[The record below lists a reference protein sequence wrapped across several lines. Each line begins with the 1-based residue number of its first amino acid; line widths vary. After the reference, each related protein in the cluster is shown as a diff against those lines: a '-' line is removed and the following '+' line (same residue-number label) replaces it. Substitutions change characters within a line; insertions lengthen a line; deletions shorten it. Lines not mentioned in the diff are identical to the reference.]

1 MKVFHSY
8 GSKER
13 LFELMKRV
21 GNLSINEEVLPR
33 EKRNEVIND
42 FIGFVNQKINLNGDV
57 PKIKLSYDDND
68 AREMRSYGRYI
79 PETNEI
85 FVVAANRSLGDILR
99 TIAHELIH
107 LKQKEE
113 NRLKPNSG
121 ETGSDEENEANAL
134 AGILMREFGKNN
146 PIIFE

>member
-42 FIGFVNQKINLNGDV
+42 FIGFVNQKISLNGDV
-57 PKIKLSYDDND
+57 PKIKLSYNDND

>member
-1 MKVFHSY
+1 MRIFHPY

-13 LFELMKRV
+13 LFEMIKRV
-21 GNLSINEEVLPR
+21 DRKSINEEILPR

-42 FIGFVNQKINLNGDV
+42 FINFVDQKIDFKGSVPNLR
-57 PKIKLSYDDND
+57 LSYDEND

-79 PETNEI
+79 PETNEL

-99 TIAHELIH
+99 TIAHELVH
-107 LKQKEE
+107 QKQMEDGK
-113 NRLKPNSG
+113 LKPDSG
-121 ETGSDEENEANAL
+121 NTGSNEENEANAV

>member
-42 FIGFVNQKINLNGDV
+42 FIGFVNQKISLNGDV